1 VQFQRAKHGT
11 PNALH
16 PEMPPVAVP
25 MTIFQRQKD
34 PRNDVPLQAARFL
47 PHVAKLR
54 AYLAFHH
61 HSVKG
66 LQHKSFIRRHW
77 LNATSY
83 TQARLSDV
91 PLWDSSK
98 VRLVFL
104 DLERYA
110 CDWFTLFGWGF
121 DKTESCND
129 RKRSENTPPINHT
142 ISQHTAIDRQSTRS
156 RYNHSLYYW

>member
-1 VQFQRAKHGT
+1 
-11 PNALH
+11 
-16 PEMPPVAVP
+16 
-25 MTIFQRQKD
+25 
-34 PRNDVPLQAARFL
+34 
-47 PHVAKLR
+47 
-54 AYLAFHH
+54 LAFHH

-91 PLWDSSK
+91 PLWNRSK
-98 VRLVFL
+98 VRLVF
-104 DLERYA
+104 R
-110 CDWFTLFGWGF
+110 FTLFGWLF